1 MNENIDHI
9 INKLVQN
16 DFKLLELEEIAPY
29 IGSSE
34 FKLDY
39 SLAEDMK
46 TIIVNEAREEM
57 KTKIRNIIKEEKASN
72 KRDNVINMQ
81 TLGLKAIAACFLI
94 VCTVGVLY
102 TTTSYN
108 NEKHFSKPITN
119 K

>member
-1 MNENIDHI
+1 MNEQIDHI
-9 INKLVQN
+9 INKLVQH
-16 DFKLLELEEIAPY
+16 DFKLQELEVIAPH

-34 FKLDY
+34 FTIDY
-39 SLAEDMK
+39 NLTEDLK
-46 TIIVNEAREEM
+46 AVIVNEVREEI

-72 KRDNVINMQ
+72 KRAKVINMQ

-94 VCTVGVLY
+94 VCTVGILY